1 MTPIPKTS
9 NLIHRLNSVV
19 EAANRTEYFQSSE
32 TPLPTHITTLESF
45 QAIPST
51 PIEKYRELKLPA
63 TLTDPSDIEWVVGP
77 HLGHSPHNIAYAE
90 DSEAAQTRNDLYHR
104 VFNNSISTPKNPSA
118 VVIATHQKRYFGAEI
133 ASILVRLGTPAHLF
147 VDLKSSRIEQ
157 ILQTIEP
164 SIVVVLDHQIIEEL
178 IPTSVEL
185 CITVRQT
192 HIFEKHTQID
202 LYHVDELGLL
212 GHSTDCETY
221 RLHHDEYHFERNES
235 GRLIVSPLYNLL
247 QPKLRIETL
256 DNVQFLDE
264 THARL
269 TLAPN
274 GG

>member
-1 MTPIPKTS
+1 MTAIPNTS

-19 EAANRTEYFQSSE
+19 EAANRTEYFQSSD
-32 TPLPTHITTLESF
+32 TPIPSRVTTLESF
-45 QAIPST
+45 EAIPPT
-51 PIEKYRELKLPA
+51 PIEKYRALRLPD

-90 DSEAAQTRNDLYHR
+90 DSDAAQTRNDLYR
-104 VFNNSISTPKNPSA
+104 RIFTNPISTQENPSA
-118 VVIATHQKRYFGAEI
+118 VVIGTHQKRYFGAEI

-147 VDLKSSRIEQ
+147 IDLKLSRIEQ
-157 ILQTIEP
+157 ILQTLEP
-164 SIVVVLDHQIIEEL
+164 STVVVLDDHVSEEL

-185 CITVRQT
+185 CITVRQS
-192 HIFEKHTQID
+192 HIFEKHPQID

-212 GHSTDCETY
+212 GYSTDCETY
-221 RLHHDEYHFERNES
+221 RLHHDECHFEQNES
-235 GRLIVSPLYNLL
+235 GRLIVTPLYNLL

-256 DNVQFLDE
+256 DNVEFLGS
-264 THARL
+264 TQARL

>member
-1 MTPIPKTS
+1 MVK
-9 NLIHRLNSVV
+9 
-19 EAANRTEYFQSSE
+19 AANRTEYFQSSE
-32 TPLPTHITTLESF
+32 TPLPTHITSLESF
-45 QAIPST
+45 QSIPST
-51 PIEKYRELKLPA
+51 PIEKYRALRLPA

-77 HLGHSPHNIAYAE
+77 HLGHSPQNIAYAE
-90 DSEAAQTRNDLYHR
+90 DSDAAQTRNDLYQR
-104 VFNNSISTPKNPSA
+104 VFTNSISTQKNPSA
-118 VVIATHQKRYFGAEI
+118 IVIETHQKRYFGAEI

-147 VDLKSSRIEQ
+147 VDMKLSRIEQ
-157 ILQTIEP
+157 ILQTLEP
-164 SIVVVLDHQIIEEL
+164 SIVVVLDDQVIEEL

-185 CITVRQT
+185 CITVRQSHT
-192 HIFEKHTQID
+192 FKKHSQID
-202 LYHVDELGLL
+202 LYHVDELGFM
-212 GHSTDCETY
+212 GYSTDSETY
-221 RLHHDEYHFERNES
+221 RLHHDEYHFEQNES